1 MKRWMPLI
9 LLTLSLT
16 ALSSSCAQDPA
27 AKPLWT
33 LKGTEPNSKEH
44 EFIQECLTAGRGKIE
59 KFFSTPFA
67 KPFVVEIFPSR
78 AHFDDYMQ
86 ARWKVPKTQSWMVA
100 SGVSDKLVMLSRKK
114 WKTQASEHNPA
125 DDSHTRE
132 LIAHE
137 LVHVYHGQH
146 NPTGDFEGMDDLGW
160 LVEGLAVYVSGQLDH
175 DHRDAAKD
183 AIQKGH
189 APKTLAQAWSG
200 RYRYGVCGSMVRYI
214 DQTQGRQT
222 LQQLLA
228 VVKPEQALKLLN
240 TTEEQF
246 LAGWIKYEESR
257 WQKP

>member
-1 MKRWMPLI
+1 MKRLIVLI
-9 LLTLSLT
+9 LLTVIPTFSQ
-16 ALSSSCAQDPA
+16 SQD

-33 LKGTEPNSKEH
+33 LQGVEPHTKEH
-44 EFIQECLTAGRGKIE
+44 QFIQESLAAGKTNIE
-59 KFFSTPFA
+59 KFFTVTFV

-78 AHFDDYMQ
+78 ARFDEYMK
-86 ARWKVPKTQSWMVA
+86 ARWKVPSTQSWMVA
-100 SGVSDKLVMLSRKK
+100 SGVSDRLVMLNRGV

-125 DDSHTRE
+125 DDNHARE

-175 DHRDAAKD
+175 AHQNAAKE
-183 AIQKGH
+183 AIQKGKT
-189 APKTLAQAWSG
+189 PKNLAQAWSG

-214 DQTQGRQT
+214 DQTKGRQT

-228 VVKPEQALKLLN
+228 VDKPEQALKLLN
-240 TTEEQF
+240 TTEQEF
-246 LAGWIKYEESR
+246 LTGWIKYEQSR